1 MLKSTGVAA
10 NLSLSNLSNISNL
23 SASDLKLAKSI
34 FSANFDISMPITL
47 FMSVLWHN
55 SKNLIQLL
63 FCFYYDFM
71 VLEDNSYLLTHK

>member
-10 NLSLSNLSNISNL
+10 NLSISNLSNISNL

-47 FMSVLWHN
+47 FMSVLLHN